1 MKYRLLAA
9 ALAVSAVSAFPS
21 PDVLPEG
28 SAPAPVACPHFPD
41 RLHAVVWRNWTVV
54 PAATLAKVLGGT
66 TAQIEAVAG
75 SMGLPPQGKISPE
88 WKTRGYITVVR
99 RNWHLLP
106 YEQILPLVDMTS
118 EQLADALREDD
129 FLYIKFGRLKPK
141 CEPVRYTPPDAV
153 AQARAA
159 EIAALIRP
167 TFGAALREPADPSF
181 SFVDALSRP
190 PEGTVAAAGKPRA
203 PGRLRYVYSYFAPF
217 GDPLMHPELDPYP
230 DGLLA
235 RLADSGVNGVWLHT
249 VLRTLAPSPL
259 FPEFGEG
266 HERRLENLRKLV
278 ERAGRHG
285 IRVYLYMNEP
295 RGMPESFFQK
305 PGRADLA
312 GVREVD
318 ATAFCTSK
326 PEVLAWLS
334 DSLEYV
340 FRNVPGLGGVF
351 TITASENLTS
361 CASHHKHAQCPRC
374 KDRSAAEIIAE
385 VNATIEAGVHR
396 AAPKAEVIAWDWG
409 WKDEAA
415 ADTIARLPKSVRLQ
429 SVSEWSLP
437 IVRGG
442 VTSAVGEYSISSVGP
457 GPRAA
462 KHWALAR
469 EAGLQT
475 VAKVQF
481 NNTWEYSGVP
491 YLPVMDLVAEHCS
504 NLARS
509 GVDGIMLS
517 WSLGGYPSPNLD
529 IASRFEARPPPSPE
543 TVLDGIARE
552 RYGEAGAAAARRA
565 WTAFS
570 TAFREYPYNQ
580 SVIYRCPVQFG
591 PANLLHARPT
601 KYQSTMIG
609 FPYDDV
615 KGWRAVYP
623 ADVFASQ
630 FAKVAEGWA
639 AGLPDLEKAV
649 AAAPAARRKEAAA
662 ELCFARAAQVHFA
675 SVANQT
681 RFTVLRD
688 KILDTKKPPS
698 AEERATMIA
707 DANRIAADES
717 RLAIELFSLMRSDSR
732 IGFEASNQYYYL
744 PVDLMEKVISCDDII
759 RHAWTEPAA
768 TAK

>member
-1 MKYRLLAA
+1 M
-9 ALAVSAVSAFPS
+9 
-21 PDVLPEG
+21 
-28 SAPAPVACPHFPD
+28 
-41 RLHAVVWRNWTVV
+41 

-66 TAQIEAVAG
+66 ADQIAAVAG
-75 SMGLPPQGKISPE
+75 SMGLPPQGVIGPE

-106 YEQILPLVDMTS
+106 YEQILPLVDMTP

-129 FLYIKFGRLKPK
+129 FLWHKFGKLKPQ
-141 CEPVRYTPPDAV
+141 CEPVRYAPPDA
-153 AQARAA
+153 AARARAA
-159 EIAALIRP
+159 EIATLIRP
-167 TFGAALREPADPSF
+167 TFGSALSEPADPAF
-181 SFVDALSRP
+181 SFVEALGRL
-190 PEGTVAAAGKPRA
+190 PEGAASAGKPRA

-235 RLADSGVNGVWLHT
+235 RLADAGVNGVWLHT

-278 ERAGRHG
+278 ERAGRRG

-326 PEVLAWLS
+326 PEVLKWLS
-334 DSLEYV
+334 DSLDYV
-340 FRNVPGLGGVF
+340 FRNVPDLGGVF

-361 CASHHKHAQCPRC
+361 CASHHQEAKCPRC
-374 KDRSAAEIIAE
+374 KTRSGAEIIAE

-396 AAPKAEVIAWDWG
+396 ASPKAEVIAWDWG
-409 WKDEAA
+409 WRDRDVAE
-415 ADTIARLPKSVRLQ
+415 TITRLPKSVRLQ

-437 IVRGG
+437 IERGG
-442 VTSAVGEYSISSVGP
+442 VTSAVGEYSISAVGP

-469 EAGLQT
+469 ESGLQT

-543 TVLDGIARE
+543 AVLDGIARE

-565 WTAFS
+565 WKAFS
-570 TAFREYPYNQ
+570 TA
-580 SVIYRCPVQFG
+580 
-591 PANLLHARPT
+591 
-601 KYQSTMIG
+601 

-615 KGWRAVYP
+615 KGWSAIYP
-623 ADVFASQ
+623 PDVFAAQ

-649 AAAPAARRKEAAA
+649 AAAPAARRKDAAA

-675 SVANQT
+675 AVANQT

-688 KILDTKKPPS
+688 RILDTKKLP
-698 AEERATMIA
+698 AADERAKMIA
-707 DANRIAADES
+707 EANRIAADES
-717 RLAIELFSLMRSDSR
+717 RPAIELFALMRSDSR

-744 PVDLMEKVISCDDII
+744 PIDLMEKVVSCDYIV
-759 RHAWTEPAA
+759 RHAWTEPMAA
-768 TAK
+768 AK